1 MDKKTE
7 APSTEIR
14 LPFGIMLEPVD
25 GGWQITSG
33 LRDQFVDS
41 TETENPD
48 LEEARGEAAADG
60 MESLLLAL
68 AAEGVDLAKP
78 EFIRAIQTAV
88 EQTGANL

>member
-1 MDKKTE
+1 VAE
-7 APSTEIR
+7 AAEVPATEIR
-14 LPFGIMLEPVD
+14 LPFDIVLALVD

-33 LRDQFVDS
+33 LRDEFFDPN
-41 TETENPD
+41 ETENPD
-48 LEEARGEAAADG
+48 LEEARGVAAADG

-68 AAEGVDLAKP
+68 AAEGIDLSKP